1 MSVSS
6 TRGAGWPSVAGRR
19 PNIVF
24 VMADDH
30 AAHAIGAYGSRV
42 NATPGI
48 DRLAAEGMRF
58 DACFCTNSI
67 CSPSRAT
74 ILTGT
79 YNHVNGVTTLDT
91 HLDGR
96 LPTFPKMLQAA
107 AYQTAMIGKW
117 HLGHGGIH
125 DPTGFDWW
133 SVLPDQGEYRDPTF
147 LEADGRQ
154 IVRQGYATD
163 LITDLALDW
172 IDRRDPDR
180 PFLAMVH
187 HKAPH
192 RSWEPA
198 ERHATLFTDAPI
210 REPTTLRDDHV
221 GRSTAA
227 VEARMQLWDLT
238 AEDLKE
244 VVPPGL
250 SDDEELAWRY
260 QRYMQDYLRCV
271 AALDENVGR
280 LLDGLGE
287 RGIGD
292 DTVLVYT
299 SDQGFFLGDHGW
311 FDKRFM
317 YEESLRMPLIVRYPR
332 LVEAGTSSDAI
343 VLNLDLAQTLLEL
356 AGVEPTTPM
365 QGRSMVQLLRGE
377 RPQDWRTS
385 MYYRYWMHLDGS
397 HGVWAHRGVRTRRH
411 KLVHYYGEGLGQPG
425 AAAEPRPEEWEL
437 FDLEADPFEL
447 RSLHDDPD
455 HHAILEDLR
464 AQLQRLCSESGD
476 VEPDAD
482 PRGSAAAATKELR

>member
-19 PNIVF
+19 PNILF

-30 AAHAIGAYGSRV
+30 AAHAIGTYGSRV
-42 NATPGI
+42 NATPSI

-107 AYQTAMIGKW
+107 GYQTAMIGKW

-133 SVLPDQGEYRDPTF
+133 SVLPDQGEYHDPTF
-147 LEADGRQ
+147 LEADGREV
-154 IVRQGYATD
+154 VRHGYATD
-163 LITDLALDW
+163 LITDLALEW
-172 IDRRDPDR
+172 IDRCDPDR

-198 ERHATLFTDAPI
+198 DRHADLYADAPI
-210 REPTTLRDDHV
+210 PEPPTLRDDHV
-221 GRSTAA
+221 GRSSAA

-238 AEDLKE
+238 AEDLKQ

-250 SDDEELAWRY
+250 TDDEELSWRY

-280 LLDGLGE
+280 LLDGLEE

-317 YEESLRMPLIVRYPR
+317 YEESLRMPFILRYPR
-332 LVEAGTSSDAI
+332 LVAAGSSFDAI
-343 VLNLDLAQTLLEL
+343 VLNLDVAQTLLDL
-356 AGVEPTTPM
+356 AGVEPSAPM
-365 QGRSMVQLLRGE
+365 QGRSLVPLLRGE
-377 RPQDWRTS
+377 RPSNWRTS
-385 MYYRYWMHLDGS
+385 LYYRYWMHLDGS
-397 HGVWAHRGVRTRRH
+397 HGVWAHRGVRTARH
-411 KLVHYYGEGLGQPG
+411 KLVHYYGEGMDQPG
-425 AAAEPRPEEWEL
+425 ARDDPRPEEWEL

-447 RSLHDDPD
+447 HSLHADPG
-455 HHAILEDLR
+455 HAELMASLR
-464 AQLQRLCSESGD
+464 SELRRLSDEVGD
-476 VEPDAD
+476 VEPAAD
-482 PRGSAAAATKELR
+482 PRRSVATLTKEPS

>member
-1 MSVSS
+1 
-6 TRGAGWPSVAGRR
+6 
-19 PNIVF
+19 
-24 VMADDH
+24 
-30 AAHAIGAYGSRV
+30 
-42 NATPGI
+42 
-48 DRLAAEGMRF
+48 MRF

-107 AYQTAMIGKW
+107 GYQTALVGKW

-133 SVLPDQGEYRDPTF
+133 SVLPDQGEYHDPTF
-147 LEADGRQ
+147 LEADGRT
-154 IVRQGYATD
+154 IVREGYATD
-163 LITDLALDW
+163 LITDLAIEW
-172 IDRRDPDR
+172 IDQREPDR

-198 ERHATLFTDAPI
+198 ERHADLYADAPI
-210 REPTTLRDDHV
+210 PEPPTLRDDHV

-238 AEDLKE
+238 EEDLKQA
-244 VVPPGL
+244 VPPGL
-250 SDDEELAWRY
+250 TDEGELAWRY

-271 AALDENVGR
+271 AALDESVGR
-280 LLDGLGE
+280 LTDALDE

-292 DTVLVYT
+292 DTVLIYT

-317 YEESLRMPLIVRYPR
+317 YEESLRMPFIVRYPR
-332 LVEAGTSSDAI
+332 MVAGGRSSDDI
-343 VLNLDLAQTLLEL
+343 VLNLDVAQTLLDL
-356 AGVEPTTPM
+356 AGVEPTAPM
-365 QGRSMVQLLRGE
+365 QGRSLVPLLRGA
-377 RPQDWRTS
+377 RPVDWRTS

-397 HGVWAHRGVRTRRH
+397 HGVWAHRGVRTADH
-411 KLVHYYGEGLGQPG
+411 KLVHYYGDGMDQAG
-425 AAAEPRPEEWEL
+425 AAADPRPEEWEL
-437 FDLEADPFEL
+437 FDLRADPFEL
-447 RSLHDDPD
+447 HNRYDDPD
-455 HHAILEDLR
+455 QADVVATLR
-464 AQLQRLCSESGD
+464 AELQRLSEEAGD
-476 VEPDAD
+476 LEPAAD
-482 PRGSAAAATKELR
+482 PRRSARPLMKEPS

>member
-19 PNIVF
+19 PNLVF

-30 AAHAIGAYGSRV
+30 AAPAIGTSGSRV
-42 NATPGI
+42 NTTPAI
-48 DRLAAEGMRF
+48 DRLADEGMRF

-91 HLDGR
+91 HFDGR

-107 AYQTAMIGKW
+107 GYQTALIGKW

-133 SVLPDQGEYRDPTF
+133 TVLPDQGEYHDPTF
-147 LEADGRQ
+147 LEADGRR
-154 IVRQGYATD
+154 VERQGYATD

-172 IDRRDPDR
+172 IERRDPDR

-198 ERHATLFTDAPI
+198 ERHADLFTDAPI
-210 REPTTLRDDHV
+210 PEPPTLRDDHL

-227 VEARMQLWDLT
+227 VEARMRLWDLNE
-238 AEDLKE
+238 EDLKQL
-244 VVPPGL
+244 VPPGL
-250 SDDEELAWRY
+250 TDDQELSWRY

-271 AALDENVGR
+271 AALDESVGR
-280 LLDGLGE
+280 LLDELVE
-287 RGIGD
+287 MGIGD

-317 YEESLRMPLIVRYPR
+317 YEESLRMPFIVRYPR
-332 LVEAGTSSDAI
+332 LVEPGTSSDAI
-343 VLNLDLAQTLLEL
+343 VLNLDFAQTFCEL
-356 AGVEPTTPM
+356 AGVEPTAPM
-365 QGRSMVQLLRGE
+365 QGRSLVPLMRGE
-377 RPQDWRTS
+377 EPADWRRS

-397 HGVWAHRGVRTRRH
+397 HGVWAHRGLRTATH
-411 KLVHYYGEGLGQPG
+411 KLVHYYGEWLGQPG
-425 AAAEPRPEEWEL
+425 ASDDRRPEEWEL
-437 FDLEADPFEL
+437 FDLLADPFEL
-447 RSLHDDPD
+447 HSLHDDPD
-455 HHAILEDLR
+455 HADLL
-464 AQLQRLCSESGD
+464 AGLQAELGRLSHEAGD
-476 VEPDAD
+476 VEPSAD
-482 PRGSAAAATKELR
+482 PRSTAAALTQEPS

>member
-1 MSVSS
+1 MTVGDQVDAG
-6 TRGAGWPSVAGRR
+6 GAPTPR
-19 PNIVF
+19 PNIVWI
-24 VMADDH
+24 MADDH
-30 AAHAIGAYGSRV
+30 AAHAVGAYGSRI

-48 DRLAAEGMRF
+48 DRLADEGMRF

-91 HLDGR
+91 PFDAR
-96 LPTFPKMLQAA
+96 QPTFPAMLRDAG
-107 AYQTAMIGKW
+107 YRTALVGKW

-133 SVLPDQGEYRDPTF
+133 SVLPDQGEYHDPTF
-147 LEADGRQ
+147 LEAGGHEV
-154 IVRQGYATD
+154 VRRGYATD

-172 IDRRDPDR
+172 IDAGDPER

-198 ERHATLFTDAPI
+198 PRHASLYESEEIP
-210 REPTTLRDDHV
+210 EPPTLRDDWA

-227 VEARMQLWDLT
+227 IEARMRLWDLT
-238 AEDLKE
+238 EEDLKT
-244 VVPPGL
+244 VVPPHL
-250 SDDEELAWRY
+250 SEDEELSWRY
-260 QRYMQDYLRCV
+260 RRFITDYLRCV
-271 AALDENVGR
+271 AALDENVAR
-280 LLDGLGE
+280 LLGFLDDRGLA
-287 RGIGD
+287 D
-292 DTVLVYT
+292 DTVVIYT

-317 YEESLRMPLIVRYPR
+317 YEESLRMPFLVRYPR
-332 LVEAGTSSDAI
+332 LVPAGSSTDLIA
-343 VLNLDLAQTLLEL
+343 LNVDVAQTLLDL
-356 AGVEPTTPM
+356 AGVEPTAPM
-365 QGRSMVQLLRGE
+365 QGRSLVPLLRGE
-377 RPQDWRTS
+377 RPPDWRRS

-397 HGVWAHRGVRTRRH
+397 HGVRAHRGVRTARH
-411 KLVHYYGEGLGQPG
+411 KLVHYHGATIEQPG
-425 AAAEPRPEEWEL
+425 ASPEPRPEEWEL

-455 HHAILEDLR
+455 HADTLAELR
-464 AQLQRLCSESGD
+464 AELRRLAAEVGD
-476 VEPDAD
+476 LEPDTD
-482 PRGSAAAATKELR
+482 PRRADAYATTRSHA